1 MVRPA
6 AAANA
11 LPDAPRAAPSA
22 VPAAPRDA
30 QPPAATLTWRLVA
43 YAAEM
48 MCLESAGR
56 LPLVD
61 YRRATMYTTL
71 SPCAMCAGAILHYQ
85 IPRCVIAD
93 SEHFQG
99 EEARPI

>member
-1 MVRPA
+1 
-6 AAANA
+6 
-11 LPDAPRAAPSA
+11 
-22 VPAAPRDA
+22 
-30 QPPAATLTWRLVA
+30 
-43 YAAEM
+43 M

-99 EEARPI
+99 EEARPSRAANRTRAPNRKRGLMRRPPRRRCCS

>member
-1 MVRPA
+1 
-6 AAANA
+6 
-11 LPDAPRAAPSA
+11 
-22 VPAAPRDA
+22 
-30 QPPAATLTWRLVA
+30 
-43 YAAEM
+43 M

-56 LPLVD
+56 LPLAD

-99 EEARPI
+99 EEARPACASPNRPVAR

>member
-1 MVRPA
+1 
-6 AAANA
+6 
-11 LPDAPRAAPSA
+11 
-22 VPAAPRDA
+22 
-30 QPPAATLTWRLVA
+30 
-43 YAAEM
+43 M

-99 EEARPI
+99 EEARGWGGNN